1 MILEERYGII
11 RQIQKRKEKI
21 PLYPEELKFKM
32 ENDADALFEKFKEK
46 GIQYKIVD
54 INRENALL

>member
-21 PLYPEELKFKM
+21 PLYPEELSFKI
-32 ENDADALFEKFKEK
+32 ENGADALFDKLKEK
-46 GIQYKIVD
+46 GIKYKVVD
-54 INRENALL
+54 IDRKNAML